1 MTLVINISTSFQFEL
16 AKYIAL
22 PFLRMYTIKCNRRSS
37 NFFFIKKKLFQDV
50 LHYCLL
56 FSCYHDRAT
65 SGGKHD

>member
-37 NFFFIKKKLFQDV
+37 NFFYKKEIV
-50 LHYCLL
+50 PGRVTLL
-56 FSCYHDRAT
+56 SIVELCP
-65 SGGKHD
+65 